1 MKKIVCSLFLIL
13 LVSNAANA
21 ALEMDDLKEPRK
33 VMAKIRYAHKG
44 EVCLLERVD
53 ENRIKCTFENPV
65 RAITPGQAVVFYE
78 QDYVLGGGTI
88 IE

>member
-1 MKKIVCSLFLIL
+1 MIGENKDVFSDTLICDRI
-13 LVSNAANA
+13 NFMGMED
-21 ALEMDDLKEPRK
+21 LEKPRK

-44 EVCLLERVD
+44 EMCLLEKMNDNQIR
-53 ENRIKCTFENPV
+53 CTFENPV

-88 IE
+88 IA